1 MPKLHILATTTS
13 PCRTKARILWKSA
26 LEETAPG
33 YPYCDFVRRTLSTT
47 IKTNTPFRPVISPP
61 SLGLHTVQFDDL
73 KSPDGLQIMAGTFP
87 QDAREKLRQQ
97 FLDQPSENLT
107 NRWDDLWQQK
117 LTPWDKNGPSL
128 ALKDAIT
135 DRPEVFGSAI
145 KDGSARTRKRALV
158 PGCGSGYDVFLLAS
172 LGYDTYGLD
181 AAPTAVDAAKKI
193 QEEVATDER
202 YAVHDAQVGR
212 GEAKVLLQD
221 FFKDD
226 FTAETEGGDFDVIF
240 DYTFLC
246 ALPPK
251 LRPRWAKRMS
261 QLLGP
266 TGKLICLEWPLGKD
280 PKQGGP
286 PFGVTP
292 ELFLELLGRPGEEVR
307 YDDAGVVVQDD
318 GGKNSNDGLVR
329 VERFL
334 PNRTHDST
342 KGNDHVSIWQHSQES
357 QKSAL

>member
-1 MPKLHILATTTS
+1 MVTIVFQGSSYRLRFQQSEPVLTFLQKSTIT
-13 PCRTKARILWKSA
+13 SA
-26 LEETAPG
+26 LQHSSAAR
-33 YPYCDFVRRTLSTT
+33 VRHQ
-47 IKTNTPFRPVISPP
+47 P
-61 SLGLHTVQFDDL
+61 
-73 KSPDGLQIMAGTFP
+73 IMAGTFP

-97 FLDQPSENLT
+97 FLDQPEENLT

-135 DRPEVFGSAI
+135 DRPEVFGTAI
-145 KDGSARTRKRALV
+145 KDDQSRGRKRALV

-181 AAPTAVDAAKKI
+181 AAPTAVDAAKRI
-193 QEEVATDER
+193 QAEVPNDER
-202 YAVHDAQVGR
+202 YAVHETETGR

-221 FFKDD
+221 FFRDD
-226 FTAETEGGDFDVIF
+226 FKSETGGGDFDVIF

-246 ALPPK
+246 ALPPD

-261 QLLGP
+261 RLVGP

-292 ELFLELLGRPGEEVR
+292 ELFEGLLSRPGEQVK
-307 YDDAGVVVQDD
+307 YDEAGVLVRDSSGSRSDV
-318 GGKNSNDGLVR
+318 GLVK
-329 VERFL
+329 VDRFM
-334 PNRTHDST
+334 PSRTHEST
-342 KGNDHVSIWQHSQES
+342 KGNDHVSIWQHQQES
-357 QKSAL
+357 SGKAAL

>member
-1 MPKLHILATTTS
+1 MTRSFSAT
-13 PCRTKARILWKSA
+13 
-26 LEETAPG
+26 
-33 YPYCDFVRRTLSTT
+33 V
-47 IKTNTPFRPVISPP
+47 KTNTPFRPVISPP
-61 SLGLHTVQFDDL
+61 SLGLHTVQVDDHI
-73 KSPDGLQIMAGTFP
+73 SSDEHPIMAGTFP

-97 FLDQPSENLT
+97 FLDQPEENLT

-145 KDGSARTRKRALV
+145 KDDSTKSRKRALV

-181 AAPTAVDAAKKI
+181 AAPTAVNAAEKV
-193 QEEVATDER
+193 QEDVATDER
-202 YAVHDAQVGR
+202 YAVHDAQIGR
-212 GEAKVLLQD
+212 GESKVLLHD
-221 FFKDD
+221 FFRDD
-226 FTAETEGGDFDVIF
+226 FTAETNGGEFDVIF

-246 ALPPK
+246 ALPPN

-286 PFGVTP
+286 PHGVTP
-292 ELFLELLGRPGEEVR
+292 QLFAELLSRPGGEVK
-307 YDDAGVVVQDD
+307 YDEAGVVVQDAS
-318 GGKNSNDGLVR
+318 GKESNDALVK

-334 PNRTHDST
+334 PNRTHEST
-342 KGNDHVSIWQHSQES
+342 KGNDHVSIWQHQQDSR
-357 QKSAL
+357 KSAL